1 LPTPQCLL
9 AARAAKIGI
18 YKAWSQTHLVQ
29 AQYYRDPKRIE
40 EFLEANTF
48 IRDLNAEGKWLAG
61 IDDGDGGRGLAGLEN
76 LVLVMFEK
84 DRECRWT
91 GGRGYQTDVLAL

>member
-1 LPTPQCLL
+1 
-9 AARAAKIGI
+9 
-18 YKAWSQTHLVQ
+18 
-29 AQYYRDPKRIE
+29 
-40 EFLEANTF
+40 
-48 IRDLNAEGKWLAG
+48 LNAEGKWLAG